1 MYVVY
6 LRMKRVRSVTMAD
19 DVIHEM
25 NAAQVLQ
32 KQLFDAHEP
41 NLLDE
46 NGELPLLIFQLFSRV
61 SSTKG
66 YLYQVAHV
74 DFLVLLAHM
83 CFFSLIFCG
92 HHMRLY
98 CLLCI
103 LLGRRLHQTAERERN
118 QSK

>member
-74 DFLVLLAHM
+74 DFLVLPASGSYV
-83 CFFSLIFCG
+83 FF
-92 HHMRLY
+92 
-98 CLLCI
+98 
-103 LLGRRLHQTAERERN
+103 
-118 QSK
+118 